1 MNSLTI
7 VLTLMGTGVGLTAG
21 FILGHWQGRKTESV
35 LRENRWQA
43 PKVTSEVYFGRDDED
58 DHPGDIERQGS
69 HLVAAPNGVA
79 HRSGRDFDHRYD
91 GMDDQRVL
99 D

>member
-1 MNSLTI
+1 MTSLTI
-7 VLTLMGTGVGLTAG
+7 VMTLMGIGVGLAAD

-35 LRENRWQA
+35 LREQHWQA
-43 PKVTSEVYFGRDDED
+43 PKVTSEVYFGRDTED

-69 HLVAAPNGVA
+69 HLVPAPSGAAYL
-79 HRSGRDFDHRYD
+79 SGRDYDHRYD
-91 GMDDQRVL
+91 GMDDRRLL